1 MAFADEVLVL
11 VTRVEVTFLV
21 EVGLAVVVG
30 APEPT
35 SAPQVGSFSSLPC
48 APMQLAFVSSFWLLP
63 LPLSTPLYSRRT
75 AFVVP
80 QEPEMV
86 AVSPKF
92 ELMPMRSEVTPKART
107 FSTMTLRGDFLEL
120 SVQSPQ
126 ER

>member
-1 MAFADEVLVL
+1 MLVALADEVFVL
-11 VTRVEVTFLV
+11 VTRVEVNFLV
-21 EVGLAVVVG
+21 EVGFAVAVG
-30 APEPT
+30 DPT
-35 SAPQVGSFSSLPC
+35 SAPQVGSLASLPC
-48 APMQLAFVSSFWLLP
+48 APRQLFLVSSLELLP
-63 LPLSTPLYSRRT
+63 LPLSTPLYSLQT

-80 QEPEMV
+80 QEPLIV
-86 AVSPKF
+86 AESPKL